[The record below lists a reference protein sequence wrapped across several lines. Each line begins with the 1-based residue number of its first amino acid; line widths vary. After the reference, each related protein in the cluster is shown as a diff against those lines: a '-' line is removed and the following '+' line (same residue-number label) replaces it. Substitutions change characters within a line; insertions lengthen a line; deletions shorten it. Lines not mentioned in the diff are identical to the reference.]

1 MSKTIKK
8 VNYRR
13 KREGKTNYRKRLKL
27 LLSKKPRLVIRRSL
41 NNITLQI
48 IEYQKEGDKI
58 IIGANSSELKKIG
71 WKANTGNIPA
81 AYLTG
86 LLLAKKAKEKKVGD
100 VVVDLGLH
108 NTTKG
113 SRLFAAL
120 KGAIDNGLKTPHT
133 EDMFPDE
140 ESIKG
145 TNVANY
151 MKDSKE
157 SKTQFSKYLKNKID
171 VLKQFEEI
179 KKKIMK

>member
-13 KREGKTNYRKRLKL
+13 KREGRTNYNKRLKL

-48 IEYQKEGDKI
+48 VEYQQKGDKI
-58 IIGANSSELKKIG
+58 ITGANSSELKKIG
-71 WKANTGNIPA
+71 WKANTGNIPS

-86 LLLAKKAKEKKVGD
+86 VLLAKKAKEHKIGEVI
-100 VVVDLGLH
+100 VDLGLN

-120 KGAIDNGLKTPHT
+120 KGAIDNGLQTPHS
-133 EDMFPDE
+133 EDMFPNE

-145 TNVANY
+145 TNIANY
-151 MKDSKE
+151 LKNSNK
-157 SKTQFSKYLKNKID
+157 SKTQFSEYLKNKID
-171 VLKQFEEI
+171 ILKQFEEI